1 MAKYRTDRSQQQ
13 RILVAQTAARLMAEQ
28 GIQDF
33 HAAKLK
39 AVEQMGLDRNSQ
51 NMPRNQEV
59 ELALSE
65 YQRLFQSDLQPKV
78 LQRMRAIA
86 QQLMGLLEQFQ
97 PRLVGSVL
105 SGRATAYSNINL
117 HLFAQTPEFVAMYL
131 LDHGIPYEI
140 HERKVR
146 MGNNQYQDY
155 PVYRFM
161 ADDVTIEAMVFDQ
174 DGLRQSPLSPVDGK
188 PMQRAARAEVLRLL
202 AA

>member
-1 MAKYRTDRSQQQ
+1 MTKHRTDRSQQQ

-65 YQRLFQSDLQPKV
+65 YQRLFQRDLQPKV
-78 LQRMRAIA
+78 LQRLRAMA

-105 SGRATAYSNINL
+105 SGRATEYSNINL
-117 HLFAQTPEFVAMYL
+117 HLFAQTPEFVAIYL

-146 MGNNQYQDY
+146 MGNNQYQEY
-155 PVYRFM
+155 PVYQFL

-174 DGLRQSPLSPVDGK
+174 DGLRQSPLSPVNGK
-188 PMQRAARAEVLRLL
+188 PMQRAARAEVMRLL

>member
-78 LQRMRAIA
+78 LQRLRAIA
-86 QQLMGLLEQFQ
+86 QQLMALLEQFQ

-188 PMQRAARAEVLRLL
+188 PMQRAARAEVMRLL

>member
-1 MAKYRTDRSQQQ
+1 
-13 RILVAQTAARLMAEQ
+13 
-28 GIQDF
+28 
-33 HAAKLK
+33 
-39 AVEQMGLDRNSQ
+39 MGLDRNSQ

>member
-39 AVEQMGLDRNSQ
+39 AVEQMGLDKNSQ

-78 LQRMRAIA
+78 LQRLRAIA

-155 PVYRFM
+155 PVYRFI

-188 PMQRAARAEVLRLL
+188 PMQRAARAEVMRLL